1 MEAPLQS
8 LDTTALQ
15 VSERD
20 EAALRE
26 ARRSQL
32 RPQGTAQSMDST
44 DTFVSG
50 FLERSE
56 QNAYRAADRL
66 TEQRTLT
73 AQLARA
79 TEQRD
84 CRAQVRRLTA
94 SSLFI
99 YGVTT
104 TIVFNLV
111 ILGIEVDTSAQLG
124 QNDIPEWFGICNGR
138 PEQVDVEETR

>member
-1 MEAPLQS
+1 MDDEPQDATLLQ
-8 LDTTALQ
+8 AI
-15 VSERD
+15 SERE
-20 EAALRE
+20 EAQL
-26 ARRSQL
+26 SQRAVL
-32 RPQGTAQSMDST
+32 RPQGSAQSMDST

-73 AQLARA
+73 QRMQPP
-79 TEQRD
+79 EQVD
-84 CRAQVRRLTA
+84 CRARARQITN
-94 SSLFI
+94 SNGFI

-104 TIVFNLV
+104 TIIFNLM
-111 ILGIEVDTSAQLG
+111 ILGIEVDTSAHLG

-138 PEQVDVEETR
+138 AEST